1 MPPSPAR
8 SDLTEARSGT
18 RLVTQDRVIMEG
30 LSPAAVLRV
39 RIADVGVA
47 LATADAALSAAL
59 EQHYTGFRAETAAPE
74 LRIRVEPAPS
84 LRSKAPVPE
93 LEGQPWLDVTPNYG
107 GFRIRRLDFD
117 GEIDFERGT
126 GELRCWPRVLAV
138 DGFLRVCFSLLII
151 RSGGLLLHA
160 ASVVSGGRGHAFTGP
175 SGAGKTTV
183 CRLAGPRTILTDE
196 TTIVRPNGGGFL
208 VHGNPFPGE
217 LGRFGPNAAFP
228 LASVNLLV
236 KDTAARISTLPPD
249 EAVGALL
256 ANTFLH
262 TRGSELA
269 ARALDNACA
278 IAGAVPVRR
287 LRFAPEPSFWEVIE

>member
-1 MPPSPAR
+1 
-8 SDLTEARSGT
+8 
-18 RLVTQDRVIMEG
+18 MEDASFAAG
-30 LSPAAVLRV
+30 LKI

-59 EQHYTGFRAETAAPE
+59 EQHYAGFQAETAAPE
-74 LRIRVEPAPS
+74 LRLRVEPAPS
-84 LRSKAPVPE
+84 LRSRAPVPE
-93 LEGQPWLDVTPNYG
+93 LEGQPWLDVKENGG
-107 GFRIRRLDFD
+107 GFRIRRLDFEGD
-117 GEIDFERGT
+117 VDLERGT
-126 GELRCWPRVLAV
+126 GELRCWPRALAV

-151 RSGGLLLHA
+151 RRGGLLLHA

-196 TTIVRPNGGGFL
+196 TTIVRPNGRGFR

-236 KDTAARISTLPPD
+236 KDTEAGITALPPD
-249 EAVGALL
+249 EAVRALL

-262 TRGSELA
+262 ARGSELA
-269 ARALDNACA
+269 AQALDNACA
-278 IAGAVPVRR
+278 IAGAVAVRR